1 MYSSTDPLRS
11 VLRGRVRCCLDAS
24 SVRGETVA
32 QCVFWGFEEAV
43 DQVILNY
50 HNFTT
55 NIIKKLEKKFGQ
67 KGKC

>member
-1 MYSSTDPLRS
+1 M
-11 VLRGRVRCCLDAS
+11 RCCLDAS
-24 SVRGETVA
+24 SVRGETVV

-55 NIIKKLEKKFGQ
+55 NIINKLENKFGQ